1 MTDFW
6 PGQNPWNS
14 FDHNP
19 AWDDAT
25 DQAHGRTDDG
35 DVDAR
40 SSGEPAQEVAFV
52 QEAIQRVYHP

>member
-14 FDHNP
+14 FEQSP
-19 AWDDAT
+19 AWDGEP
-25 DQAHGRTDDG
+25 DQALIDDN
-35 DVDAR
+35 DVESR
-40 SSGEPAQEVAFV
+40 SSGEPAHEVAFV

>member
-25 DQAHGRTDDG
+25 TDEGHARTDDS

-40 SSGEPAQEVAFV
+40 SSEPAHEVAFV